1 MYGEKT
7 MIKINEIMFY
17 GRYFDNGKQKYN
29 NYWWYSKAD
38 EKLFSIEEIMQS
50 FNYGSEVEISESDI
64 FIPLF
69 KVNIYSLEKAFISDL
84 NNKEISK
91 KFKSK
96 DGEMLDIS
104 FLQYIEREPFIGNLW
119 FDYER
124 KHLSSQAENWC
135 KENHIP
141 YKI

>member
-1 MYGEKT
+1 

-17 GRYFDNGKQKYN
+17 GRYYDSDKQSYN
-29 NYWWYSKAD
+29 NYWWFDKAD
-38 EKLFSIEEIMQS
+38 EKVFSVKEIMQL
-50 FNYGSEVEISESDI
+50 FNYESEDEIFEIGS

-69 KVNIYSLEKAFISDL
+69 KVDILNLEKAFIKDL

-91 KFKSK
+91 KFKDK
-96 DGEMLDIS
+96 DGEALNIS
-104 FLQYIEREPFIGNLW
+104 FLEYIEREPLIEDLW